1 MPFILKISLLTLLST
16 LWAFGSIGLA
26 QQDSSADATAPTFEF
41 RGSDRSGNPLFDIG
55 VQEPETPSK
64 YDPSLLIEDFTAHT
78 LSKGEMKVGS
88 EIEYGLTGRWD
99 AGFDFLSTLI
109 GAPTFHTKY
118 LLYQSNQHS
127 FGFGLRA
134 AFIDRETALWGSVR
148 EHFDELEAHYYRP
161 ALSWTHQFSNRLR
174 VHTYLAQGF
183 GEFHA
188 RLSAEGKQKLWESKH
203 PGGDYSTRSE
213 ASEKSDE
220 ETSSQNQEKVSEK
233 RNNSSAQRTMQVSS
247 ISGIMA
253 DSFQMTGELTRDG
266 GQKVLLTS
274 RIERI
279 AIEEIRANS
288 FRLTAAQ
295 QWVWK
300 SFQMRLGLGLQY
312 LVISGR
318 DLDRE
323 LIDEA
328 AILPAS
334 DIKFYW
340 RF

>member
-1 MPFILKISLLTLLST
+1 MHFITKSRLTSLI
-16 LWAFGSIGLA
+16 AGLFVLYARADA
-26 QQDSSADATAPTFEF
+26 QQQEPAEGPAFEF
-41 RGSDRSGNPLFDIG
+41 RGSDRRGNPIFDFG
-55 VQEPETPSK
+55 TAEPETATK
-64 YDPSLLIEDFTAHT
+64 YDPSLLVEDFTAHT
-78 LSKGEMKVGS
+78 LSHGEMKIGS

-109 GAPTFHTKY
+109 GAPTFHTKHQ
-118 LLYQSNQHS
+118 LFQTPQHT
-127 FGFGLRA
+127 FAFGLRA

-174 VHTYLAQGF
+174 VHTYIAQGF

-213 ASEKSDE
+213 AVEQSDE
-220 ETSSQNQEKVSEK
+220 EQSTQNQEKVSEK

-253 DSFQMTGELTRDG
+253 DSFQMSGELTRDG
-266 GQKVLLTS
+266 GQKVLVTS

-328 AILPAS
+328 ALLPAS